1 MIDCKR
7 VLVVAAHPDDE
18 VLGCGGTLAR
28 LASEGVET
36 HVALLADGVGSRY
49 GARQRSEATALPAEL
64 DTRRAAAREAAKILG
79 VRSVSFGDFPD
90 NRMDIVPLLDIIQKL
105 ESLID
110 AIQPDGVFT
119 HHPGDV
125 NVDHRRIHEAITAAC
140 RPQPAYCVRT
150 ILCFEVPSSTEWQ
163 LPGGGQPFVPN
174 CYVGLSPNDL
184 LARREAL
191 ECYAAELRPWPHP
204 RSLESLE
211 SLSRLRGGQAGV
223 AAAEA
228 FMIARAIVATE
239 SRSDHNS
246 PK

>member
-1 MIDCKR
+1 MITFKTI
-7 VLVVAAHPDDE
+7 LVVAAHPDDE

-49 GARQRSEATALPAEL
+49 GTRQRIDGTALSAEL
-64 DTRRAAAREAAKILG
+64 EARRAAAREAARILG

-90 NRMDIVPLLDIIQKL
+90 NRMDVVPLLDIIQKI

-110 AIQPDGVFT
+110 AIQPDTVFT

-140 RPQPAYCVRT
+140 RPQPGSCVRT

-163 LPGGGQPFVPN
+163 LPAGGPPFAPN
-174 CYVGLSPNDL
+174 CHVALSPCDL
-184 LARREAL
+184 EKKRNALA
-191 ECYAAELRPWPHP
+191 CYAHEMRPWPHP
-204 RSLESLE
+204 RSLEAIETLT
-211 SLSRLRGGQAGV
+211 RLRGAQAGV
-223 AAAEA
+223 DASEA
-228 FMIARAIVATE
+228 FMIVRALVPE
-239 SRSDHNS
+239 SRN
-246 PK
+246 PPPGQ